1 LRTDCSSVRP
11 DGPSAAMA
19 DMEHLHGVA
28 FDGEQDAIDMW
39 LPTVQQ
45 LAQFNGRVW
54 ILRSELAP
62 RGELRQGVDRLFE
75 VYEPTFSGVPGLL
88 RSEPLV
94 YGRNVAFRLIG

>member
-1 LRTDCSSVRP
+1 MP
-11 DGPSAAMA
+11 

-45 LAQFNGRVW
+45 LAKFNGRVW

-62 RGELRQGVDRLFE
+62 RGELRQGVDGLLEF
-75 VYEPTFSGVPGLL
+75 YEPTFAGVPGRL

-94 YGRNVAFRLIG
+94 YGGNVPFRLIG